1 MISAFEPDLATVVL
15 GLGVLALAVT
25 ATMMLLEYLPGSRDD
40 ARTGRRPPPR
50 ALSAGAAQAVAEARA
65 RAAAASEVLG
75 LPAPVAGQIVDV
87 TDGRWTDRSLS
98 VDEASA
104 IAVHFA
110 ENDPQ
115 RVAEVISQWIRSDS
129 KDGEGAEPPPATM
142 HRSRSATASRANL
155 HGPRSGSSH
164 RD

>member
-1 MISAFEPDLATVVL
+1 VL
-15 GLGVLALAVT
+15 GLGVLALVVT
-25 ATMMLLEYLPGSRDD
+25 VTMMLLEYAPG
-40 ARTGRRPPPR
+40 ARGGSKAARRPPPR

-75 LPAPVAGQIVDV
+75 LPAPVAGQIIDV
-87 TDGRWTDRSLS
+87 TDHRWSDRSLS

-115 RVAEVISQWIRSDS
+115 RVAEVISQWIRADS
-129 KDGEGAEPPPATM
+129 KDGDGNESPPATA
-142 HRSRSATASRANL
+142 HRSRSTTGSRASL
-155 HGPRSGSSH
+155 HGPRSASNRH
-164 RD
+164 D

>member
-1 MISAFEPDLATVVL
+1 VISAFAPDVATVVL
-15 GLGVLALAVT
+15 GLGVLALVVT
-25 ATMMLLEYLPGSRDD
+25 VTMMLLEYMPG
-40 ARTGRRPPPR
+40 ARGGPKVARPPQPR
-50 ALSAGAAQAVAEARA
+50 ALSVGAAQAVAEARA

-87 TDGRWTDRSLS
+87 SDRRLTDRSLS

-129 KDGEGAEPPPATM
+129 KDGDGAEPLPTV
-142 HRSRSATASRANL
+142 HRSRSTTGSRSHL
-155 HGPRSGSSH
+155 HGPRSGSNH
-164 RD
+164 RA

>member
-25 ATMMLLEYLPGSRDD
+25 VTMMLLEYLPATKDD
-40 ARTGRRPPPR
+40 RRPPPR
-50 ALSAGAAQAVAEARA
+50 ALSVSAAHAVAEARA

-75 LPAPVAGQIVDV
+75 LPAPVPGQIIDV

-115 RVAEVISQWIRSDS
+115 RVAEVISQWIRADS
-129 KDGEGAEPPPATM
+129 TDGAEATPPPATV
-142 HRSRSATASRANL
+142 HRGRSTMGSRSSL
-155 HGPRSGSSH
+155 HGPRSGSNPPS
-164 RD
+164 